1 VNPAEL
7 LEALVAIPSVSGQE
21 GPIAEALQARLEG
34 IGFAVSRQRRNLW
47 FEVGQGAPRLLVN
60 SHLDTV
66 PPCAGWTS
74 DPFTPRWTGT
84 RLTGLG
90 ANDAKGCV
98 AAMVLAA
105 AALKSDP
112 AAHPGTAVFAFT
124 AEEETGGD
132 GLATI
137 LGDLGPLDA
146 AIVGEPTG
154 LVPCLAQRGMLML
167 RCVAKGVSAH
177 VAHPELGDNA
187 IHKAA
192 RDIAKLAATVF
203 EAHPLLGAAAP
214 QVTTIQG
221 GLAKNQVPDAVEFFV
236 DVRTTPNLDNAT
248 VARDLGAVLESEVH
262 VHSARYLPK
271 ATPADHPIAKAAL
284 EASGRA
290 GVGSATAS
298 DWAFLGDIP
307 AVKVGPGD
315 TMRSHRP
322 DEWLDLAELEAGAA
336 FYGRAIRATFA
347 HFNALE
353 ADHA

>member
-21 GPIAEALQARLEG
+21 GALADALQARLAG
-34 IGFAVSRQRRNLW
+34 MGFAVSRKGHNLW
-47 FEVGQGAPRLLVN
+47 FEVGQGGPRLLVN

-74 DPFTPRWTGT
+74 DPFAPAWSGT

-105 AALKSDP
+105 AALQADP
-112 AAHPGTAVFAFT
+112 AAPPGTAVFAFT
-124 AEEETGGD
+124 AEEETGGA
-132 GLATI
+132 GLGTI
-137 LGDLGPLDA
+137 LGDLGALDA
-146 AIVGEPTG
+146 ALVGEPTG
-154 LVPCLAQRGMLML
+154 LQPCLAQRGMLML
-167 RCVAKGVSAH
+167 RCVAKGLSAH

-192 RDIAKLAATVF
+192 RDIAKLAAKTY
-203 EAHPLLGAAAP
+203 APHPLLGTASP

-236 DVRTTPNLDNAT
+236 DVRTTPNLDNAS
-248 VARDLGAVLESEVH
+248 VARDLDAELESEVH

-271 ATPADHPIAKAAL
+271 ATPADHPIAKAAV
-284 EASGRA
+284 EASGHA

-298 DWAFLGDIP
+298 DWAFLGDLP

-336 FYGRAIRATFA
+336 FYGRAIRAYFA
-347 HFNALE
+347 HVHAQE

>member
-1 VNPAEL
+1 MNPAEL
-7 LEALVAIPSVSGQE
+7 LQALVAIPSVSGQE
-21 GPIAEALQARLEG
+21 GPLADALQARLG
-34 IGFAVSRQRRNLW
+34 GLGLAVSRQGNNLW
-47 FEVGQGAPRLLVN
+47 FEVGQGSPRLLVN

-74 DPFTPRWTGT
+74 DPFTPAWSGT

-98 AAMVLAA
+98 SAMVLAA
-105 AALKSDP
+105 LALQAEP
-112 AAHPGTAVFAFT
+112 AAHAGTAVFAFT
-124 AEEETGGD
+124 AEEETGGE
-132 GLATI
+132 GLGTI
-137 LGDLGPLDA
+137 LGELGPLDA

-192 RDIAKLAATVF
+192 RDITKLSAKVF
-203 EAHPLLGAAAP
+203 EPHPLLGAAAP

-236 DVRTTPNLDNAT
+236 DVRTTPNLDNAR
-248 VARDLGAVLESEVH
+248 VARDLGAELESEVH

-271 ATPADHPIAKAAL
+271 ATPADHPIARAAV
-284 EASGRA
+284 EASGKP

-298 DWAFLGDIP
+298 DWAFLGDLP

-315 TMRSHRP
+315 TLRSHRP

-336 FYGRAIRATFA
+336 FYGRMIRSYFA
-347 HFNALE
+347 LVHAME
-353 ADHA
+353 AHHA

>member
-1 VNPAEL
+1 MNPAEL
-7 LEALVAIPSVSGQE
+7 LEALVALPSVSGQE
-21 GPIAEALQARLEG
+21 GALADALQARLEG
-34 IGFAVSRQRRNLW
+34 LGFAVSRKGHNLW
-47 FEVGQGAPRLLVN
+47 FEVGQGAPRLLLN

-74 DPFTPRWTGT
+74 DPFTPAWSGT

-98 AAMVLAA
+98 AAMILAA
-105 AALKSDP
+105 IALKADP
-112 AAHPGTAVFAFT
+112 APLAGTTVFAFT

-132 GLATI
+132 GLASI
-137 LGDLGPLDA
+137 LDDLGALDA
-146 AIVGEPTG
+146 ALVGEPTG

-192 RDIAKLAATVF
+192 RDIAKLAAKTY
-203 EAHPLLGAAAP
+203 EPHPLLGTASP

-236 DVRTTPNLDNAT
+236 DVRTTPNLDNT
-248 VARDLGAVLESEVH
+248 RVAEELDAELESEVH

-271 ATPADHPIAKAAL
+271 ATPADHPIAKAAV

-298 DWAFLGDIP
+298 DWAFLGEIP

-336 FYGRAIRATFA
+336 FYRRAIRAFFA
-347 HFNALE
+347 HVHAQE
-353 ADHA
+353 ANHA

>member
-1 VNPAEL
+1 MNPADL

-21 GPIAEALQARLEG
+21 GAVADALQARLEG
-34 IGFAVSRQRRNLW
+34 LGFAVSRKVHNLW
-47 FEVGQGAPRLLVN
+47 FEVGQGGPRLLVN

-74 DPFTPRWTGT
+74 DPFTPAWSRT

-105 AALKSDP
+105 AALMTEP

-124 AEEETGGD
+124 AEEETGGA

-137 LGDLGPLDA
+137 LQDLGPLDA
-146 AIVGEPTG
+146 ALVGEPTG
-154 LVPCLAQRGMLML
+154 LEPCLAQRGMLML

-192 RDIAKLAATVF
+192 RDIVRLSAKVF
-203 EAHPLLGAAAP
+203 EPHPLLGAASP

-236 DVRTTPNLDNAT
+236 DVRTTPNLDNAR
-248 VARDLGAVLESEVH
+248 VARDLEAELESEVH

-271 ATPADHPIAKAAL
+271 ATPADHPIAKAAM

-290 GVGSATAS
+290 GIGSATAS
-298 DWAFLGDIP
+298 DWAFLGDLP

-336 FYGRAIRATFA
+336 FYGRAIRAYFA
-347 HFNALE
+347 HVHAQE
-353 ADHA
+353 ANHA